1 MELHHAPCI
10 LLFNKQNQSFSP
22 INDRNKIFENY
33 HTTITSKL
41 LTLEIDSGAEVELMI
56 GEKLFEVTSTHLS
69 NNESLYVLLPYI
81 EKGLFEAI
89 EMEKTLRDQQQRLF
103 ELAKANKIS
112 KAEIQSML
120 REICETISILLNCDR
135 VGIWIFNDDKTI
147 LTCRNLY
154 DRQSHKHLL
163 GVELHSSV
171 MPRYFQEI
179 VKNRSLA
186 VTDTETDLRV
196 QELQD
201 GYFHQMGGIKSL
213 LDVPLILSKG
223 IGGVLCCESFSVK
236 PWSELNQTI
245 AGMLA
250 DMVSFIFE
258 RLNWIEEEGKMLELA
273 YTDPLTGLSNH
284 HAFLEQVNA
293 KMRELKPGE
302 KRLMVY
308 LQLDQFNSIQ
318 DVLGYSSGDE
328 VLLTTARRLQDSIQS
343 KGLISRIGFGHFAL
357 FLPANSEGEMK
368 CISMEEIAK
377 RLHAPMF
384 IQGQDVYVTHSFGVS
399 IYPDHGK
406 DANKCIQ
413 MAQVA
418 LNTAK
423 KKHARSVQA
432 RFTEDMINML
442 EDDLLVEMNLRKGLD
457 SNEFELYYQ
466 PKINSFTGD
475 IIGFEALI
483 RWNHPEKG
491 LIPPLE
497 FISLAEST
505 GLIMAIGEWVIVQA
519 FIQLEKWKDNGEQD
533 YTLSINISPRHFL
546 HSRLNRFL
554 KECLDEYEVNPSQLV
569 IEITENVAMEDFEKV
584 KNKMTELQKLG
595 FSVSIDDFGTGFSAF
610 QYLQHFPI
618 QEIKIDRKFIRDIAN
633 NEVSKGIA
641 KTIIDLASLLK
652 LNVVSE
658 GVETIEQ
665 WRTLKKLG
673 CPQLQGFYF
682 SKPMPINELQT
693 WLTNHQQDGLTLH

>member
-1 MELHHAPCI
+1 MVWHHAPCI
-10 LLFNKQNQSFSP
+10 LLFNRENQSFSLVH
-22 INDRNKIFENY
+22 DRNNIFEQY
-33 HTTITSKL
+33 QSTITSKL
-41 LTLEIDSGAEVELMI
+41 LKMKSGSVKETELFI
-56 GEKLFEVTSTHLS
+56 GDRLFDVSSSSLS
-69 NNESLYVLLPYI
+69 NNEILYIILPHI
-81 EKGLFEAI
+81 EKGLFEAV

-103 ELAKANKIS
+103 DLAKAKTIS

-120 REICETISILLNCDR
+120 RELCETISLLINCDR
-135 VGIWIFNDDKTI
+135 VGIWIFNEDQTI

-154 DRQSHKHLL
+154 DRKSHRHLL
-163 GVELHSSV
+163 GVELESMK
-171 MPRYFQEI
+171 MPRYFKEI

-186 VTDTETDLRV
+186 VTDTETDSRV
-196 QELQD
+196 ADLNN
-201 GYFHQMGGIKSL
+201 GYFQQMGGVKSL

-223 IGGVLCCESFSVK
+223 IGGVLCCESFSTK
-236 PWSELNQTI
+236 SWSELDQTI

-258 RLNWIEEEGKMLELA
+258 RINWIEEEGKMLELA
-273 YTDPLTGLSNH
+273 YIDPLTGLSNH
-284 HAFLEQVNA
+284 HAFLEQVDTMMN
-293 KMRELKPGE
+293 ELKPGE

-328 VLLTTARRLQDSIQS
+328 VILTTARRLQESIQS
-343 KGLISRIGFGHFAL
+343 KGLVSRIGFGHFAL
-357 FLPANSEGEMK
+357 FLPASSDGEVK
-368 CISMEEIAK
+368 CVSMEEIAK
-377 RLHAPMF
+377 NLHAPMF
-384 IQGQDVYVTHSFGVS
+384 IQGQDVYVTHSYGVS
-399 IYPDHGK
+399 IYPDHGQ

-423 KKHARSVQA
+423 KKYARSVQA
-432 RFTEDMINML
+432 RFTEDMINMI
-442 EDDLLVEMNLRKGLD
+442 EDDLLAEMNLRKGLD
-457 SNEFELYYQ
+457 LNEFELYYQ
-466 PKINSFTGD
+466 PKINSFTGE

-491 LIPPLE
+491 LIPPLN
-497 FISLAEST
+497 FIELAEST
-505 GLIMAIGEWVIVQA
+505 GLIMAIDEWVIENA
-519 FIQLEKWKDNGEQD
+519 FKQLEKWKECGENN

-546 HSRLNRFL
+546 HSRLNQFL
-554 KECLDEYEVNPSQLV
+554 KECLDKYEVNPCQFV
-569 IEITENVAMEDFEKV
+569 IEITENVAMEDFERV
-584 KNKMTELQKLG
+584 KNRIAELQNLG

-610 QYLQHFPI
+610 HYLQHFPI
-618 QEIKIDRKFIRDIAN
+618 QEIKIDRQFIRDIAN

-641 KTIIDLASLLK
+641 KTIIDLAKLLN

-682 SKPMPINELQT
+682 SKPMPITELDS
-693 WLTNHQQDGLTLH
+693 WLTSHEQGRIPLH

>member
-10 LLFNKQNQSFSP
+10 LLFNKQNQSFTP
-22 INDRNKIFENY
+22 INDRNRIFEQY
-33 HTTITSKL
+33 HASVTPKL
-41 LTLEIDSGAEVELMI
+41 LKMEIDSGAEVELMI
-56 GEKLFEVTSTHLS
+56 GDHLFEVTANSLS
-69 NNESLYVLLPYI
+69 KNDCLFILLPYI
-81 EKGLFEAI
+81 EKGLFEAV

-103 ELAKANKIS
+103 ELAKAKTLS

-135 VGIWIFNDDKTI
+135 VGIWIFNEDQTI

-154 DRQSHKHLL
+154 DRQSHRHLL
-163 GVELHSSV
+163 GVEMHSTT
-171 MPRYFQEI
+171 MPRYFKEI

-196 QELQD
+196 QELKD
-201 GYFHQMGGIKSL
+201 GYFQQMGNIKSL

-223 IGGVLCCESFSVK
+223 IGGVLCCESFSIK

-258 RLNWIEEEGKMLELA
+258 RLNWIEVEGKMLELA

-293 KMRELKPGE
+293 KMKELKPGE
-302 KRLMVY
+302 KRLIVY

-328 VLLTTARRLQDSIQS
+328 VLLTTARRLQESIQS
-343 KGLISRIGFGHFAL
+343 KGLVSRIGFGHFAL

-368 CISMEEIAK
+368 CVSMEEIAN

-384 IQGQDVYVTHSFGVS
+384 IQGQDVYVTHSYGIS

-432 RFTEDMINML
+432 RFTEDMINMR
-442 EDDLLVEMNLRKGLD
+442 EDDLLAEMNLRKGLD

-497 FISLAEST
+497 FIGLAEST

-519 FIQLEKWKDNGEQD
+519 FVQLEKWKNNGDQE

-554 KECLDEYEVNPSQLV
+554 NECLDKYEINPRQLV

-584 KNKMTELQKLG
+584 RNKMMELQKLG

-610 QYLQHFPI
+610 HYLQHFPI
-618 QEIKIDRKFIRDIAN
+618 QEIKIDRQFIRDIAN

-641 KTIIDLASLLK
+641 KTIIDLANLLK

-665 WRTLKKLG
+665 WKTLKKLG

-682 SKPMPINELQT
+682 SKPMPINELQA
-693 WLTNHQQDGLTLH
+693 WLINHQRDGLTLH